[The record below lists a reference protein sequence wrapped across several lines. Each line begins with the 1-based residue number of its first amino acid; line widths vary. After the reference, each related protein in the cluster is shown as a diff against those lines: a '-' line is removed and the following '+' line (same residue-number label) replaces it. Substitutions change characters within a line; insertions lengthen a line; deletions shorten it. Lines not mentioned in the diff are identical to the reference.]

1 MANDT
6 AHPGQDGRA
15 HDGRAQGPTLGLTRT
30 LGAWGLGASVF
41 NTVVGA
47 GIFVLPATLGHQVGA
62 AAPLVYLACALAMG
76 GVALCFAAAGS
87 RVPTSGGPAGYVEA
101 AFGPL
106 AGFVVGVLIWLG
118 AVLAAAGIA
127 AAIADNVSHVL
138 PSAAHGPGRSAF
150 IVALIGMLAVINIAG
165 VKPGV
170 RLVGVMTAAKLLPLV
185 ALLAAGAALIQP
197 AHFAISQG
205 VHPAAGFGRA
215 MILALFAFQ
224 GMETALSL
232 SGEVRH
238 PARNVPLGL
247 LGAMGAVTVLYIA
260 LQIVA
265 QGVLGP
271 ALGGSTTPLADA
283 AARVSPALG
292 QLLLAGAG
300 ISMLGYLASDA
311 LSAPRLLYTFA
322 RKGLLPQWLAQV
334 SAVTHAPF
342 AAILFHAGLAMVL
355 ALSGSFA
362 ELATLSSLTTV
373 VVYMAGCVAAVT
385 LQHRKVA
392 EAGPPLRT
400 PGLLLA
406 AAVGVAGMVWIA
418 IHATPLE
425 ALGLVGTLAVSAGWY
440 ALARVLKRG
449 KTMPRA

>member
-6 AHPGQDGRA
+6 AHPGQA
-15 HDGRAQGPTLGLTRT
+15 GRAQGLTRA

-47 GIFVLPATLGHQVGA
+47 GIFVLPATLAHQVGA
-62 AAPLVYLACALAMG
+62 AAPLVYLACAAAMG

-127 AAIADNVSHVL
+127 AAIADNVARIL
-138 PSAAHGPGRSAF
+138 PSVAHGPGRNAF

-170 RLVGVMTAAKLLPLV
+170 RLVGIMTAAKLAPLLI
-185 ALLAAGAALIQP
+185 LLAVGAAYIQP
-197 AHFAISQG
+197 AHFAIGQG
-205 VHPAAGFGRA
+205 VHPATGFGRA

-232 SGEVRH
+232 SGEVRQ

-260 LQIVA
+260 LQLVA

-271 ALGGSTTPLADA
+271 ALGGSAAPLADA
-283 AARVSPALG
+283 AARISPALG
-292 QLLLAGAG
+292 QLLLAGAA

-322 RKGLLPQWLAQV
+322 RKGLLPRWLAQV
-334 SAVTHAPF
+334 SSVTHAPF
-342 AAILFHAGLAMVL
+342 AAILFHASLAVVL

-385 LQHRKVA
+385 LQHRQVA

-400 PGLLLA
+400 HGLPLA
-406 AAVGVAGMVWIA
+406 AAIGVAGMVWLA

-425 ALGLVGTLAVSAGWY
+425 AIGLVGTLAVSAGWY
-440 ALARVLKRG
+440 ALARALKR
-449 KTMPRA
+449 R